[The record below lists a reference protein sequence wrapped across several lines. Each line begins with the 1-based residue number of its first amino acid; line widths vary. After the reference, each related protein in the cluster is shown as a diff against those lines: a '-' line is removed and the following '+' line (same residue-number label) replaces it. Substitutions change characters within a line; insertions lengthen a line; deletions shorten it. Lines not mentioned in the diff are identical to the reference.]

1 MTKLA
6 NPNSN
11 GNSDYP
17 VDGELLPPASK
28 CSGHLERLRGALT
41 AGYSLAG
48 TVGARRVQ
56 LQMLDGLTA
65 LKALS

>member
-1 MTKLA
+1 MSKL
-6 NPNSN
+6 PNLHSI

-17 VDGELLPPASK
+17 VDGELLPPATK
-28 CSGHLERLRGALT
+28 ISGPLERLRGALT

-48 TVGARRVQ
+48 AVGARRVQ

-65 LKALS
+65 LKGLS